1 MTTKILNAAAADPR
15 ELILHA
21 VCAEAPVVPDGE
33 GGVKV
38 RAVVIP
44 APVDG
49 VVPTRGGT
57 AHRLSNPAQLAAALD
72 AQEVDVRIDF
82 DHASEPSAKTFAGS
96 TAAVGWVSE
105 FRAEANGAISALL
118 ALSAEAAE
126 KLRRR
131 AYRYLSPGLYLAKRG
146 SEIVAMSSIALV
158 NNPNMQLT
166 APEMHAADDGDDD
179 RDAALQAREAAV
191 EKREKEAEERALH
204 AATAAVDRAIDGGRL
219 LPAQKTFV
227 LNAIQAHA
235 DGIEAGAAA
244 FEAAHAAPVPGLDA
258 LGKRTA
264 PRGAPPGGAEVKANW
279 KPPAGYDVRD
289 EDLALHAEVADL
301 ALKRNIS
308 YRDAVVVSAG
318 AEAAPR
324 THAAPTGA
332 QLAATQARIID
343 PVLTTAARGYTNAA
357 HIAPVLFP
365 RVTVTARGGERVEF
379 DRTDFRKVNS
389 RRARGAGT
397 ARVRFGHEGAKF
409 ALEQHRLEGALPV
422 EDAQEAMAVPGI
434 DLGMRTVD
442 GVQALVSLAREIHA
456 GELASDQANYH
467 ADHVLAVAAGSKW
480 NEAGSNPTRDV
491 INAVEKIRSKT
502 GKRATTVVLG
512 PQVFAAV
519 SIHPL
524 VLQQIRYAGGKQI
537 AEESDLARMWRVQN
551 VVVGDAI
558 WVDDADVAHDVW
570 GNVAIVAYTPI
581 GTLTRYEPSF
591 GHGYTLAG
599 TPLVETPYHERNPNS
614 WLYPVCEE
622 WSNEIVGQDAGYLIR
637 DVIET

>member
-1 MTTKILNAAAADPR
+1 MTKKTLNAADPR

-21 VCAEAPVVPDGE
+21 VCAEAPVVPDSE
-33 GGVKV
+33 GGAKV

-49 VVPTRGGT
+49 VVPTRGGS
-57 AHRLSNPAQLAAALD
+57 AHRLSNPAQLAAALN
-72 AQEVDVRIDF
+72 AQEIDVRIDF
-82 DHASEPSAKTFAGS
+82 DHASEPSAKTFTGS
-96 TAAVGWVSE
+96 TAAAGWVSE

-146 SEIVAMSSIALV
+146 SEIVAMSSLALV
-158 NNPNMQLT
+158 NNPNMPLD
-166 APEMHAADDGDDD
+166 APAMHAADGDDD

-204 AATAAVDRAIDGGRL
+204 AATAAVDRAVEEGRL

-244 FEAAHAAPVPGLDA
+244 FEAAHAAPVPGLAA

-264 PRGAPPGGAEVKANW
+264 PRGAPPGGGAKAKANW
-279 KPPAGYDVRD
+279 EPPAGFTVRD
-289 EDLALHAEVADL
+289 EDLQLHAEIADL
-301 ALKRNIS
+301 ARKRGIDF
-308 YRDAVVVSAG
+308 RAAVVVNAG
-318 AEAAPR
+318 MEAEPR

-343 PVLTTAARGYTNAA
+343 PVLTTAARGYHNAD
-357 HIAPVLFP
+357 HIYPVLFP
-365 RVTVTARGGERVEF
+365 TVTVPARGGQRIEF

-389 RRARGAGT
+389 RRAPGAST

-409 ALEQHRLEGALPV
+409 ALEQHRLEGALPI

-456 GELASDQANYH
+456 GEIASDQASYS

-480 NEAGSNPTRDV
+480 DEAGSNPTLNVVD
-491 INAVEKIRSKT
+491 AVEQIRSKT
-502 GKRATTVVLG
+502 GQRATTVVLG
-512 PQVFAAV
+512 PRVYKAVRVHAA
-519 SIHPL
+519 
-524 VLQQIRYAGGKQI
+524 VLQQIRYDGGKQI
-537 AEESDLARMWRVQN
+537 ATKDDLAKLWDVDR

-558 WVDDADVAHDVW
+558 WVDDANETHDVW
-570 GNVAIVAYTPI
+570 GNVAIVAYTAV
-581 GTLTRYEPSF
+581 GSLTRFLPSF

-599 TPLVETPYHERNPNS
+599 TPLVEAPYHERNPNA
-614 WLYPVCEE
+614 WMYPVAEE
-622 WSNEIVGQDAGYLIR
+622 WSNEIVGQDAGYLIK
-637 DVIET
+637 DVVTE